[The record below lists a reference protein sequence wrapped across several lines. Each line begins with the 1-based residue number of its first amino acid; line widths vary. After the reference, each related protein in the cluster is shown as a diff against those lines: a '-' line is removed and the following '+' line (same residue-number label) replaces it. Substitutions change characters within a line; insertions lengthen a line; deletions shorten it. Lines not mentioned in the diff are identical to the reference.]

1 MTQGVRGSGDT
12 FCTRPP
18 SAKARP
24 EGVRMDGRLLRTEG
38 RVLRTEA
45 AAGVRGAA
53 AGTSGKEGVVGETL
67 VEEAG
72 EVPQL
77 VGPK

>member
-1 MTQGVRGSGDT
+1 
-12 FCTRPP
+12 
-18 SAKARP
+18 
-24 EGVRMDGRLLRTEG
+24 MDGRLLRTEG